1 MGFAVPAAIG
11 AKAARPNETVFALD
25 GDGCFQMTFQ
35 ELITASTEDIPV
47 KVAVFNNGGYGMVK
61 QWQNLFYSGRVSASD
76 LGTTVPDYPM
86 LAEAMG
92 CVGLRVKH
100 PDDVDVTIDKAM
112 AIDDRP
118 VVIEVVTDPDEM
130 CFPMVPAGGSNDR
143 VVMGPEDL

>member
-1 MGFAVPAAIG
+1 
-11 AKAARPNETVFALD
+11 
-25 GDGCFQMTFQ
+25 
-35 ELITASTEDIPV
+35 
-47 KVAVFNNGGYGMVK
+47 
-61 QWQNLFYSGRVSASD
+61 
-76 LGTTVPDYPM
+76 
-86 LAEAMG
+86 MG